1 MITTYHLTMKIN
13 YYIIKFDYKARLDS
27 ICINILGNLKKKQQ
41 SLSISDNVII
51 DLDDEKNPVLFRIA
65 DVSVIFQEKK
75 NFFKNI
81 SQVKIDLKVDLD
93 SITFKGLFQFSID
106 NEVLEKTLDITIP
119 NEIEMPEMKG
129 SYTAGRS
136 F

>member
-1 MITTYHLTMKIN
+1 MKIN

-27 ICINILGNLKKKQQ
+27 ICINILGNLKKKQE

-65 DVSVIFQEKK
+65 DVSLIFQEKK

-81 SQVKIDLKVDLD
+81 SQVKIDLKSDSD

-106 NEVLEKTLDITIP
+106 NEVLEKKLDITIP
-119 NEIEMPEMKG
+119 NDIKMPEMQG
-129 SYTAGRS
+129 TYTAGRS

>member
-1 MITTYHLTMKIN
+1 MKIN

-27 ICINILGNLKKKQQ
+27 ICINILGNLKKKQE

-65 DVSVIFQEKK
+65 DVSVLFQEKK

-81 SQVKIDLKVDLD
+81 SQVKIDLKSDSD
-93 SITFKGLFQFSID
+93 SIAFKGLFQFSID
-106 NEVLEKTLDITIP
+106 NEVLEKKLDITIP
-119 NEIEMPEMKG
+119 NDIKMPEMQG
-129 SYTAGRS
+129 TYTAGRS

>member
-1 MITTYHLTMKIN
+1 MKIN

-27 ICINILGNLKKKQQ
+27 ICINILGNLKKKQE
-41 SLSISDNVII
+41 SLSVSDNVII

-65 DVSVIFQEKK
+65 DVSVLFQEKK

-81 SQVKIDLKVDLD
+81 SQVKIDLKSDSD
-93 SITFKGLFQFSID
+93 SIAFKGLFQFSID
-106 NEVLEKTLDITIP
+106 NEVLEKKLDITIP
-119 NEIEMPEMKG
+119 NDIKMPEMQG
-129 SYTAGRS
+129 TYTAGRS

>member
-1 MITTYHLTMKIN
+1 MKIN

-27 ICINILGNLKKKQQ
+27 ICINILGNLKKKQE
-41 SLSISDNVII
+41 SLSVSDNVII

-65 DVSVIFQEKK
+65 DVSVLFQEKK

-81 SQVKIDLKVDLD
+81 SQVKIDLKSDSD

-106 NEVLEKTLDITIP
+106 NEVLEKKLDITIP
-119 NEIEMPEMKG
+119 NDIKMPEMQG
-129 SYTAGRS
+129 TYTAGRS

>member
-1 MITTYHLTMKIN
+1 MKIN

-27 ICINILGNLKKKQQ
+27 ICINILGNLKKKQE

-65 DVSVIFQEKK
+65 DVSVLFQEKK

-81 SQVKIDLKVDLD
+81 SQVKIDLKSDSD

-106 NEVLEKTLDITIP
+106 NEVLEKKLDITIP
-119 NEIEMPEMKG
+119 NDIKMPEMQG
-129 SYTAGRS
+129 TYTAGRS

>member
-1 MITTYHLTMKIN
+1 MKIN

-27 ICINILGNLKKKQQ
+27 ICINILGKLKKKQE

-81 SQVKIDLKVDLD
+81 SQVKIDLKSDSD

-106 NEVLEKTLDITIP
+106 NEVLEKKLDITIP
-119 NEIEMPEMKG
+119 NDIKMPEMQG
-129 SYTAGRS
+129 TYTAGRS